1 MGKSL
6 ISNPPYNIK
15 WMIPPFASVQKRFCC
30 CEVPPA
36 NNANYAFI
44 LTALDWIDEK
54 AAILLPNGVLTTSEK
69 SEAGCRKYLIETN
82 VIEAVISLPDSMF
95 ESTSIPTCIIVLNK
109 KKQTQKIVMIDMR
122 QECIQEQRDQRG
134 QFGGASHENRVYH
147 KTVNV
152 LTDDGMKKAIE
163 AINAKKDIP
172 DFSRAIS
179 VEEIRSNDYILTPKR
194 YIESKTT
201 DIVHRSYADIAKD
214 YNRIISAKNA
224 LKLTVNESLA
234 KSLGLYETFVMM
246 QKQSNINDSF
256 QIVGQKA
263 IKEDFITLSKNRAEF
278 KIENKDTERFPEIL
292 QLFLTMWK
300 QRIMML
306 NNEENNILAEFRDAL
321 LPDLMQ
327 GKILTTKE

>member
-179 VEEIRSNDYILTPKR
+179 VEEIRSNDYILTPQR

-246 QKQSNINDSF
+246 QKQSNINASF

>member
-6 ISNPPYNIK
+6 ISNPPYNMK
-15 WMIPPFASVQKRFCC
+15 WVVPPFASVQKRFCH
-30 CEVPPA
+30 CEIPPA

-69 SEAGCRKYLIETN
+69 SEIGCRKYLIETN
-82 VIEAVISLPDSMF
+82 VIEAVIALPDSMF

-109 KKQTQKIVMIDMR
+109 KKQTQKITMIDMR
-122 QECIQEQRDQRG
+122 LECIQEQRNQCG

-152 LTDDGMKKAIE
+152 LTDDGIKKAIE
-163 AINAKKDIP
+163 AINEKKDIP
-172 DFSRAIS
+172 DFCQAVSI
-179 VEEIRSNDYILTPKR
+179 EEIRVNDYILTPRR
-194 YIESKTT
+194 YIESKTA
-201 DIVHRSYADIAKD
+201 DIAHRSYADIAKD
-214 YNRIISAKNA
+214 YNRIITVKNA

-246 QKQSNINDSF
+246 QNQSNISDSF
-256 QIVGQKA
+256 QIVGQKV

-278 KIENKDTERFPEIL
+278 KIENKDADHFPVIL

-306 NNEENNILAEFRDAL
+306 NNEENIILAEFRDAL

-327 GKILTTKE
+327 GKIAITKE

>member
-15 WMIPPFASVQKRFCC
+15 WIIPPFASIQTRFSR

-82 VIEAVISLPDSMF
+82 VVEAVITLPDNMF

-109 KKQTQKIVMIDMR
+109 KKQTQKIMMIDMR
-122 QECIQEQRDQRG
+122 LECIQEQRDQCG

-152 LTDDGMKKAIE
+152 LTDAGMQKAIE
-163 AINAKKDIP
+163 AIRENKDIP
-172 DFSRAIS
+172 NFSRAVF
-179 VEEIRSNDYILTPKR
+179 VEEIKANDYILTPQR

-246 QKQSNINDSF
+246 QKRTNIFDSF
-256 QIVGQKA
+256 QIVGQKT
-263 IKEDFITLSKNRAEF
+263 IKEDFIVLSKNRAEF
-278 KIENKDTERFPEIL
+278 KIENKDTEHFPEIL

-306 NNEENNILAEFRDAL
+306 SNEENIILAELRDAL

-327 GKILTTKE
+327 GEILIKKE

>member
-15 WMIPPFASVQKRFCC
+15 WIIPPFASIQTRFSR

-82 VIEAVISLPDSMF
+82 VVEAVITLPDNMF

-109 KKQTQKIVMIDMR
+109 KKQTQKIMMIDMR
-122 QECIQEQRDQRG
+122 LECIQEQRDQCG

-152 LTDDGMKKAIE
+152 LTDAGMQKAIE
-163 AINAKKDIP
+163 AIRENKDIP
-172 DFSRAIS
+172 NFSRAVF
-179 VEEIRSNDYILTPKR
+179 VEEIKANDYILTPQR

-246 QKQSNINDSF
+246 QKRTNIFDSF
-256 QIVGQKA
+256 QIVGQKT
-263 IKEDFITLSKNRAEF
+263 IKEDFIVLSKNRAEF

-306 NNEENNILAEFRDAL
+306 SNEENIILAELRDAL

-327 GKILTTKE
+327 GEILIKKE